1 MHTGDT
7 SDTSD
12 MSDSGALGSDAT
24 LGAGYPHAE
33 WRLLLEEEP
42 RAGAW
47 NMALDEAIMDAVA
60 EGAAPPT
67 LRLYQWSPP
76 CLSLGRRQPLEGV
89 DLARLQVDGCEA
101 VRRATGGWSILHTD
115 ELTYSVALLPSD
127 PRANGPILD
136 AYRKLSAGLVAG
148 LRLLGVDAVM
158 KPASASGTYNLT
170 AACFEVPSAYEITAH
185 GRKLIGSA
193 QARPN
198 GRVLQHGSLPLVGD
212 IARVTRYL
220 TFREEAEREALATH
234 LRERAATLAE
244 VADRAITFAEAA
256 DAMRRGFA
264 EALNVT
270 LTPSAPTPH
279 ELERAEA
286 VAAEKRAEIAA

>member
-1 MHTGDT
+1 MNIGDAPGA
-7 SDTSD
+7 
-12 MSDSGALGSDAT
+12 MDSVASLA
-24 LGAGYPHAE
+24 YPPAQ
-33 WRLLLEEEP
+33 WRLLLEREP
-42 RAGAW
+42 RTGAW

-67 LRLYQWSPP
+67 LRLYQWAPP

-89 DLARLQVDGCEA
+89 DLAQLHADGCDA
-101 VRRATGGWSILHTD
+101 VRRATGGWAILHTD
-115 ELTYSVALLPSD
+115 ELTYSVALTPDD

-148 LRLLGVDAVM
+148 LGLLGVAAQM
-158 KPASASGTYNLT
+158 KPASAGGTHNLT
-170 AACFEVPSAYEITAH
+170 AACFEIPSAYEITAQ

-220 TFREEAEREALATH
+220 TFADAAQRAALASH
-234 LRERAATLAE
+234 LRERAATLSA
-244 VADRAITFAEAA
+244 VAGRAIPFAEAA
-256 DAMRRGFA
+256 DAMARGFA
-264 EALNVT
+264 QALNVT
-270 LTPSAPTPH
+270 LTPAAPTPA
-279 ELERAEA
+279 ELRRAEA
-286 VAAEKRAEIAA
+286 LVAEKRAEMA

>member
-1 MHTGDT
+1 MRMD
-7 SDTSD
+7 D
-12 MSDSGALGSDAT
+12 MGNGAT
-24 LGAGYPHAE
+24 LGGEYPHAE
-33 WRLLLEEEP
+33 WRLLLEDEP
-42 RAGAW
+42 RTGAW

-67 LRLYQWSPP
+67 LRLYQWAPP

-89 DLARLQVDGCEA
+89 DLARLRADGYEA

-115 ELTYSVALLPSD
+115 ELTYSVAITPND

-148 LRLLGVDAVM
+148 LTALSVHAVM
-158 KPASASGTYNLT
+158 KPASASGTFNLT
-170 AACFEVPSAYEITAH
+170 AACFEVPSAYEITAQ

-198 GRVLQHGSLPLVGD
+198 GRVLQHGSLPLEGD

-220 TFREEAEREALATH
+220 TFNEEAERLQLAKH
-234 LRERAATLAE
+234 LRERAATLSE
-244 VADRAITFAEAA
+244 VARRAIPFAEAA
-256 DAMRRGFA
+256 EAMRCGFA
-264 EALNVT
+264 QALNVT
-270 LTPSAPTPH
+270 LTPSAPTAR

-286 VAAEKRAEIAA
+286 LAAQKRAEVA

>member
-1 MHTGDT
+1 MRMD
-7 SDTSD
+7 D
-12 MSDSGALGSDAT
+12 MGNGAT
-24 LGAGYPHAE
+24 LGGEYPHAE
-33 WRLLLEEEP
+33 WRLLLEDEP
-42 RAGAW
+42 RTGAW

-67 LRLYQWSPP
+67 LRLYQWAPP

-89 DLARLQVDGCEA
+89 DLARLRADGYEA

-115 ELTYSVALLPSD
+115 ELTYSVAITPND

-148 LRLLGVDAVM
+148 LTALSVHAVM
-158 KPASASGTYNLT
+158 KPASASGTFNLT
-170 AACFEVPSAYEITAH
+170 AACFEVPSAYEITAQ

-198 GRVLQHGSLPLVGD
+198 GRVLQHGSLPLEGD

-220 TFREEAEREALATH
+220 TFNEEAERLQLAKH
-234 LRERAATLAE
+234 LRERAATLSE
-244 VADRAITFAEAA
+244 VASRAIPFAEAA
-256 DAMRRGFA
+256 EAMRCGFA
-264 EALNVT
+264 QALNVT
-270 LTPSAPTPH
+270 LTPSAPTAR

-286 VAAEKRAEIAA
+286 LAAQKRAEVA